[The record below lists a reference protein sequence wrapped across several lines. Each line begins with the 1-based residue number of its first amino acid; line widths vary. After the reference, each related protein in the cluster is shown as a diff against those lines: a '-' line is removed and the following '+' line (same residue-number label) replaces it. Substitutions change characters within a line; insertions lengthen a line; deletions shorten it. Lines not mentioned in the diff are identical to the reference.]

1 MKSQRPLSTSE
12 MRLLAEKRKTLIL
25 RQEEFKDGLP
35 FLYGHKW
42 YFWQRAFFESA
53 VPMRLYSCANQVG
66 KSVVHLWDKINRST
80 NLELWETLWPGRK
93 PDLFWY
99 WMTDELTIDREFNI
113 KWLRWLPQGDFK
125 NSRQY
130 GWKVDGKEK
139 NGRWHEVKGI
149 IFNSGVYLQFLA
161 FAKSTINVQ
170 SATVWD
176 MGCFPAG
183 TPVSTPNGPAPI
195 ESLKVGDLVMSSSG
209 PQRVENVMRRQ
220 ADVISRSFSNGETV
234 TATGNHPFWTENR
247 GWIPF
252 EELRNTDVCSMFTGW
267 NRTKKSF
274 CLKAFCI
281 TAIRKIRMFGRETT
295 SREAKA
301 NEDRQRAF
309 TSLSG
314 KDITTESYQSVTSFI
329 TRTST
334 HSTIASRIFSFS
346 ALKNTLAF
354 TSERSGKNEAS
365 TNAPANDVARSS
377 KLEALRRV
385 FASALCLVVES
396 TKHVLVSFAPQRL
409 KPGSTTV
416 LVSDVHVLSNAVI
429 PLESK
434 VEVINLTVADSHT
447 YFAHG
452 ILVHNCDEEMPVKF
466 WDEAYQRLSATGG
479 YFSAA
484 FTATLNQPMWWR
496 ALEGEGASEMFTDAL
511 KMQIGKRDCLVFD
524 DGSPGLYTEEEIQ
537 KQEKAC
543 SSEAQKLRRIEG
555 KFAPE
560 SGRKYH
566 AFDPTK
572 HYVEPKTIPA
582 DWFRYSAVDVGSGDS
597 GEKKKRKNH
606 PAAFY
611 FVAVRPDFR
620 LGYVYKGRR
629 LDDEQT
635 TAGDVYNSYVV
646 ERSSDQMTVEKYD
659 YHSKDFRIIS
669 DRNSE
674 SFVEAD
680 KNHARG
686 EEVVNTLF
694 QNDMLFL
701 FDTPE
706 IRKVGEEMLTLMRDT
721 DKRSAVDD
729 ACFSGD
735 TLIATE
741 TGLRKIEDVLVG
753 DRVLTRFGWRPVTA
767 KSVRKGFTR
776 LYRCG
781 KRHVRS
787 TENHR
792 FFDGTSFRSIG
803 SFDKQD
809 QFEELRLWNYVKSL
823 RPKSSPST
831 ASNSGAIQHPLWRL
845 LGTVLQMASLSI
857 QQTARRFGLM
867 LKFRTS
873 FANIAASLSVPRSC
887 TASLASAQ
895 TPASLLGDD
904 MRVWMKRNVCVN
916 FVGANSRRTSTQRPQ
931 TALPNALSVK
941 GSGRTEPVFNLTVG
955 EHHEYFANGILV
967 ANCDCVRYAT
977 VDIPW
982 DWTMIQGKAPDSTQK
997 KVRRALTEEEQHAEE
1012 LKQRGSLDDEEQ
1024 REDWGFTEEIAF
1036 WNEQMEGT

>member
-252 EELRNTDVCSMFTGW
+252 EELRNTDV
-267 NRTKKSF
+267 
-274 CLKAFCI
+274 
-281 TAIRKIRMFGRETT
+281 
-295 SREAKA
+295 
-301 NEDRQRAF
+301 
-309 TSLSG
+309 SL
-314 KDITTESYQSVTSFI
+314 
-329 TRTST
+329 
-334 HSTIASRIFSFS
+334 
-346 ALKNTLAF
+346 
-354 TSERSGKNEAS
+354 
-365 TNAPANDVARSS
+365 
-377 KLEALRRV
+377 
-385 FASALCLVVES
+385 
-396 TKHVLVSFAPQRL
+396 
-409 KPGSTTV
+409 TV
-416 LVSDVHVLSNAVI
+416 LGTDVHVLSNAVI